1 MIKIPFFKKYLPNQT
16 FYKNL
21 NLSTK
26 NEYEKDLYNYIHKYL
41 NLKKNN
47 NLKLTKLHSI
57 EEMASNPLM
66 LSIVNFLINSL
77 RKKNLK
83 ILEIGTFLG
92 VFSISLAKNKNVKE
106 VSTIEKFDH
115 FYEIANNNFKQNKVQ
130 NKIKSFLGDAF
141 KVLDKIKSK
150 KFDIIFIDGDKGNYL
165 QIFKKIEK
173 NNLKNDSL
181 IMIDD
186 IFFHG
191 DILNKKNKSPKTKG
205 VTGVLNYLKNKKIY
219 NKTILP
225 IYGGVLL
232 IQKI

>member
-1 MIKIPFFKKYLPNQT
+1 MIKIPFNKKYLPNQK
-16 FYKNL
+16 FYRNL
-21 NLSTK
+21 RLTSRD
-26 NEYEKDLYNYIHKYL
+26 EYDLELYNFIHKYL

-47 NLKLTKLHSI
+47 KLKVTNLHTI

-66 LSIVNFLINSL
+66 LSIVDFLINSL
-77 RKKNLK
+77 KRKKLK

-92 VFSISLAKNKNVKE
+92 VFSIFLANNKNVKDIT
-106 VSTIEKFDH
+106 TIEKFEH
-115 FYEIANNNFKQNKVQ
+115 FYEIANDNFIKNQVQKKV
-130 NKIKSFLGDAF
+130 NSLLGDAF
-141 KVLDKIKSK
+141 QVLNDLKLD

-165 QIFKKIEK
+165 KIFKKIEK
-173 NNLKNDSL
+173 NNLKKDFL
-181 IMIDD
+181 ILIDD

-191 DILNKKNKSPKTKG
+191 DILNKNHKSPKTKG
-205 VTGVLNYLKNKKIY
+205 VISVLNYLKNKKMY

>member
-1 MIKIPFFKKYLPNQT
+1 MIKIPFWKKYLPNQK

-21 NLSTK
+21 HQSTRD
-26 NEYEKDLYNYIHKYL
+26 EYDEDLYKFIHNYL
-41 NLKKNN
+41 NFKKNN
-47 NLKLTKLHSI
+47 KLKKTNLHSI

-77 RKKNLK
+77 KIKNLK

-92 VFSISLAKNKNVKE
+92 VFSISLAKNKNVKHIT
-106 VSTIEKFDH
+106 TIEKFEH
-115 FYEIANNNFKQNKVQ
+115 FYEIANENFKKNSLQK
-130 NKIKSFLGDAF
+130 KIKCILGDATN
-141 KVLDKIKSK
+141 VLNDLKFK

-165 QIFKKIEK
+165 NIFKKIEK
-173 NNLKNDSL
+173 NNLKRNSL
-181 IMIDD
+181 VLIDD

-205 VTGVLNYLKNKKIY
+205 VIGILNYLKNKKIY
-219 NKTILP
+219 DKTILP